1 MRRTRRDPRFL
12 VPRPWEGMLRIPGD
26 VVVEQH
32 DAEQKELW
40 VVSSEPMRREEAPDA
55 RSDAAGPEPD
65 GARGREQAGMK
76 DGIVRHRLRLAIV
89 DSG

>member
-32 DAEQKELW
+32 DVEQKEMW
-40 VVSSEPMRREEAPDA
+40 VVSSEPARREERFTLELTPPGQSLAVRVIESCPVMM
-55 RSDAAGPEPD
+55 G
-65 GARGREQAGMK
+65 GN
-76 DGIVRHRLRLAIV
+76 VRHRLRLAIL
-89 DSG
+89 D

>member
-32 DAEQKELW
+32 DAEQKEMW
-40 VVSSEPMRREEAPDA
+40 VVSSEPARREERFTLELTPPGQSLAVRVIESSPVMMGG
-55 RSDAAGPEPD
+55 S
-65 GARGREQAGMK
+65 
-76 DGIVRHRLRLAIV
+76 VRHRLRLAIL
-89 DSG
+89 D

>member
-32 DAEQKELW
+32 DAEQKEMW
-40 VVSSEPMRREEAPDA
+40 VVSSEPARREERFTLELTPPGESLAVRVIESSPVMM
-55 RSDAAGPEPD
+55 G
-65 GARGREQAGMK
+65 GN
-76 DGIVRHRLRLAIV
+76 VRHRLRLAIL
-89 DSG
+89 D

>member
-32 DAEQKELW
+32 DAELKELW
-40 VVSSEPMRREEAPDA
+40 VVSCEPARREEP
-55 RSDAAGPEPD
+55 
-65 GARGREQAGMK
+65 
-76 DGIVRHRLRLAIV
+76 RLAEE
-89 DSG
+89 SQK

>member
-32 DAEQKELW
+32 DAEQKEMW
-40 VVSSEPMRREEAPDA
+40 VVSSEPARREERFTLELTPPGQSLAVRVIESSPVMM
-55 RSDAAGPEPD
+55 G
-65 GARGREQAGMK
+65 GN
-76 DGIVRHRLRLAIV
+76 VRHRLRLAIL
-89 DSG
+89 D

>member
-26 VVVEQH
+26 VLVEEH

-40 VVSSEPMRREEAPDA
+40 VVSSEPVRREERLTLDLAPPGQSLTV
-55 RSDAAGPEPD
+55 RVVESKPVL
-65 GARGREQAGMK
+65 M
-76 DGIVRHRLRLAIV
+76 DGIVRHRLRLVIV
-89 DSG
+89 D